1 MAERVTV
8 RVSATSAN
16 VGSGFDCLG
25 LALSL
30 TTDVTLTLQSSQSSQ
45 SSPPSPAHPLAPMV
59 AVAGR
64 AAYRAA
70 GRPEPRELGM
80 TWQGALPIA
89 RGLGASAAARAAGLV
104 GANALMGRDGPTSEG
119 EPLSL
124 DDLLALGASLEGHP
138 DNIAPALF
146 GGLQVT
152 VHEDDTWRHLTVPL
166 PAGLKVV
173 LFVPDFEMPTRQSR
187 RRLPQR
193 LPREDAVFNVGRA
206 ALLVAA
212 LAQGRWELLDAATQD
227 RLHQP
232 ARAELFP
239 ALYDIIDAA
248 KEGGAHAAYLSGAGS
263 TVAALATESEERL
276 GGRTS
281 RGIARLMEQAATARG
296 YSGRAIITEPKAE
309 GAQVLEP

>member
-8 RVSATSAN
+8 RVPATSAN

-25 LALSL
+25 LALSI
-30 TTDVTLTLQSSQSSQ
+30 TADVTLTLGPSRASR
-45 SSPPSPAHPLAPMV
+45 PSPAHPLAPMV
-59 AVAGR
+59 AAAGR

-70 GRPEPRELGM
+70 GRPEPQELGM

-104 GANALMGRDGPTSEG
+104 GANALMGDGETPSG
-119 EPLSL
+119 SGPLSL
-124 DDLLALGASLEGHP
+124 DELLALGASLEGHV

-166 PAGLKVV
+166 PEGLKVV
-173 LFVPDFEMPTRQSR
+173 LFVPDFEMPTRRSR

-212 LAQGRWELLDAATQD
+212 LAQGRWELLDVATQD

-248 KEGGAHAAYLSGAGS
+248 KEAGAHAGYLSGSGS
-263 TVAALATESEERL
+263 TVAALATENEERV
-276 GGRTS
+276 S
-281 RGIARLMEQAATARG
+281 RLMQQAATARG
-296 YSGRAIITEPKAE
+296 YSGRAIITEPRAE
-309 GAQVLEP
+309 GAQVLEA